1 LPDLFYISV
10 GVINLSQRAFIVH
23 SSVKHPVS
31 ESPQDEWRLNVI
43 KLKTALTSV
52 ALAGSIAA
60 VSAPVMAREVISIVG
75 SSTVYPFATVV
86 AERFGTKTDF
96 RTPKLESTGSGGGMK
111 LFCQGIGTQHPDI
124 SNASRRMKTSEY
136 DLCVNNGV
144 TDITEFRIGSDG
156 IVIAS
161 SQKAPNLELTLED
174 LFLALGKQVPNPDNE
189 NELIANPYEKWSEVN
204 SDLPDVEIRV
214 MGPPPTS
221 GTRDSFNELA
231 LQGGCEDLP
240 AVANMSED
248 DMEGVCQSVREDG
261 VFIEAGENDNLIVQK
276 LIDDDG
282 MYGVFGYSFLEENA
296 DRLQAATL
304 NGIEPTNEAIATD
317 QYPVARSLF
326 FYVKKAHVGVIP
338 GIAEY
343 VEEFN
348 SASAMG
354 PNGYLKSV
362 GLIVPT
368 RDALMDLQEK
378 AEKMPNLAKDEL
390 M

>member
-1 LPDLFYISV
+1 M
-10 GVINLSQRAFIVH
+10 
-23 SSVKHPVS
+23 K
-31 ESPQDEWRLNVI
+31 LN
-43 KLKTALTSV
+43 KALTTV
-52 ALAGSIAA
+52 ALAGSVAA
-60 VSAPVMAREVISIVG
+60 MSAPAMARDTISIVG

-96 RTPKLESTGSGGGMK
+96 PTPKLESTGSGGGMK

-124 SNASRRMKTSEY
+124 TNASRRMKISEY
-136 DLCVNNGV
+136 DLCTNNGV
-144 TDITEFRIGSDG
+144 KDITEFRIGSDG

-161 SQKAPNLELTLED
+161 SDKAENLELTLEQ
-174 LFLALGKQVPNPDNE
+174 LFLALGAEVPNPE
-189 NELIANPYEKWSEVN
+189 NEKELIPNPYEKWSEID
-204 SDLPDVEIRV
+204 SDLPNVAIRV

-240 AVANMSED
+240 AVADMSED
-248 DMEGVCQSVREDG
+248 DMEAVCQSIREDG
-261 VFIEAGENDNLIVQK
+261 AFIEAGENDNLIVQK
-276 LIDDDG
+276 LIDDTSL
-282 MYGVFGYSFLEENA
+282 YGVFGYSFLEENA

-304 NGIEPTNEAIATD
+304 NGVEPTNEAIAND
-317 QYPVARSLF
+317 EYPVARSLF
-326 FYVKKAHVGVIP
+326 FYVKKAHIGVIP
-338 GIAEY
+338 GIKEY
-343 VEEFN
+343 VEEFV
-348 SASAMG
+348 SPAAMG

-378 AEKMPNLAKDEL
+378 AEKMPNLKKEEL

>member
-1 LPDLFYISV
+1 M
-10 GVINLSQRAFIVH
+10 
-23 SSVKHPVS
+23 K
-31 ESPQDEWRLNVI
+31 LN
-43 KLKTALTSV
+43 KALATV
-52 ALAGSIAA
+52 ALAGSVAA
-60 VSAPVMAREVISIVG
+60 MSAPAMARDTISIVG

-96 RTPKLESTGSGGGMK
+96 ATPKLESTGSGGGMK

-124 SNASRRMKTSEY
+124 TNASRRMKTSEY
-136 DLCVNNGV
+136 DLCMNNGV

-161 SQKAPNLELTLED
+161 SSKAQNMDLTLEQ
-174 LFLALGKQVPNPDNE
+174 LFLALGKEVPNPE
-189 NELIANPYEKWSEVN
+189 NEKELIPNPYKKWSEID
-204 SDLPDVEIRV
+204 SDLPNVAIRV

-240 AVANMSED
+240 AVADMSED
-248 DMEGVCQSVREDG
+248 DMESVCQSIREDG
-261 VFIEAGENDNLIVQK
+261 AFIEAGENDNLIVQK
-276 LIDDDG
+276 LIDDTS

-304 NGIEPTNEAIATD
+304 NGVEPTNEAIAND
-317 QYPVARSLF
+317 EYPVARSLF

-338 GIAEY
+338 GIKEY
-343 VEEFN
+343 VEEFV
-348 SASAMG
+348 SPAAMG
-354 PNGYLKSV
+354 QNGYLKSV

-368 RDALMDLQEK
+368 RDALMDLQDK
-378 AEKMPNLAKDEL
+378 AANMPNLKKEEL

>member
-1 LPDLFYISV
+1 MTA
-10 GVINLSQRAFIVH
+10 R
-23 SSVKHPVS
+23 
-31 ESPQDEWRLNVI
+31 WRLNVI

-60 VSAPVMAREVISIVG
+60 VSTPAMARDTISIVG

-96 RTPKLESTGSGGGMK
+96 ATPKLESTGSGGGMK

-124 SNASRRMKTSEY
+124 TNASRRMKSSEY
-136 DLCVNNGV
+136 DLCMGNGV
-144 TDITEFRIGSDG
+144 KEITEFRIGSDG

-161 SQKAPNLELTLED
+161 SQDAQNLELTLEQ
-174 LFLALGKQVPNPDNE
+174 LFLALGKQVPNPDNQ
-189 NELIANPYEKWSEVN
+189 NELIPNPYKTWSEVD
-204 SDLPDVEIRV
+204 SDLPNVKIRV

-240 AVANMSED
+240 AVASMSED
-248 DMEGVCQSVREDG
+248 DMESVCQSVREDG
-261 VFIEAGENDNLIVQK
+261 AFIEAGENDNLIVQK

-304 NGIEPTNEAIATD
+304 NGVEPTNEAIASD
-317 QYPVARSLF
+317 EYPVARSLF

-343 VEEFN
+343 VEEFT
-348 SASAMG
+348 SGSAMG

-378 AEKMPNLAKDEL
+378 AEKMPNLAKEEL